1 MSGFAQQER
10 HALCDTFDRLGAN
23 APTLCDGWTTADLAA
38 HLVIR
43 ERRPDAAAGVVLPL
57 LSQRTNSVMAE
68 YAAKPWPELVEL
80 VRCGPPVWSPTRF
93 GPIDETINLAEFFV
107 HHEDVLRAQPD
118 WSPQSR
124 RELSAGLDR
133 ALWHRLTA
141 MGGLLFRR
149 ADVGLVVA
157 APLLGRK
164 TIKAET
170 KDGSVVLN
178 GAPGELVLYAFGRQA
193 VAQVEIFG
201 SPESQARFAQLRL
214 GL

>member
-10 HALCDTFDRLGAN
+10 QALCDTFDRLGAS
-23 APTLCDGWTTADLAA
+23 APTLCDGWDAADLAA

-57 LSQRTNSVMAE
+57 LSQRTTTVMAD

-80 VRCGPPVWSPTRF
+80 VRSGPPVWSPTRF
-93 GPIDETINLAEFFV
+93 GPIDEAINLAEFFI

-118 WSPQSR
+118 WSAQHR
-124 RELSAGLDR
+124 RELSAGLER
-133 ALWHRLTA
+133 ALWHRLKA
-141 MGGLLFRR
+141 MGSLLFRR
-149 ADVGLVVA
+149 ADVGLVIA

-170 KDGSVVLN
+170 PAGSVVLN
-178 GAPGELVLYAFGRQA
+178 GAPGEVLLYAFGRQA

-201 SPESQARFAQLRL
+201 SAQSQERFSQLRL